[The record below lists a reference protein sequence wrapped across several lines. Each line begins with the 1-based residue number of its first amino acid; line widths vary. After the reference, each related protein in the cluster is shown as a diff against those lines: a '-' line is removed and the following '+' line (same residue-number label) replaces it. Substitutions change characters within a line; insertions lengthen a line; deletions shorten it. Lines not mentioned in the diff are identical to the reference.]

1 MKRVFSGAGAAS
13 LGCAEHFLRIGV
25 KQENM
30 VMIDRVGV
38 IYSGRDEGMNRWKE
52 KWAVDTDMRTLD
64 DAMKGADVFI
74 GLSVANMLSK
84 DHVRSMA
91 KNPIIF
97 AMANPDPEIT
107 YYDAKDAREDVIMAT
122 GRSDYPNQVN
132 NVLGFPFIFR
142 GALDVRARAINDEMK
157 LAASRS
163 LAELAK
169 QDVPDQVRKAYHGD
183 DLRFGPDYIIPKPLD
198 PRVLLWEAPAV
209 AKAAVESGVARRVI
223 EDWDEYRE
231 SLERIYGPSRGVVR
245 SVIRKARRV
254 VKRIV
259 FPEGEEDNILRAAQ
273 ILLDDKIARP
283 ILIGRPDT
291 IRERIE
297 ERGLDLAGAEIVD
310 PRHDA
315 EHYAERLYKLRCR
328 KGMMP
333 HEAKMLARTP
343 LMHAVMMVH
352 LDEADGM
359 VCGINRTYSET
370 LGPSLKVLR
379 LTEGVK
385 KVSGMYAMAFPDRT
399 LFFADATVNIDP
411 TAEDLAEIAL
421 LAGKPVRSYFDIE
434 PRIAMLSFSSFASTR
449 HRYSEKVREAT
460 EMVRA
465 MDPSLI
471 IDGEIQADAALNPE
485 MVEQAFPNSVIKGDA
500 NILVFP
506 CLNAAN
512 IAYKLIERLA
522 KAEIIGPVIMGM
534 RKPVSVVNH
543 WSTVDQIVNIA
554 AITALA
560 AASAPEL
567 KEEANRQHLL
577 DRIAHERD

>member
-1 MKRVFSGAGAAS
+1 MANTAAGHLVAVIGGATAGAEVAS
-13 LGCAEHFLRIGV
+13 RLADRGVSVSVFEQNVRPYGKIEDGLPRWHEALRNKEYKTIDEKLSKPGVSFVPNTKIGEDIGFKELV
-25 KQENM
+25 NDWGFSA
-30 VMIDRVGV
+30 VVLANGAWRDRPLP
-38 IYSGRDEGMNRWKE
+38 IE
-52 KWAVDTDMRTLD
+52 
-64 DAMKGADVFI
+64 GADAFI

-91 KNPIIF
+91 DNPIIF

-107 YYDAKDAREDVIMAT
+107 YYDANDARADVIMAT

-157 LAASRS
+157 LAASRA

-209 AKAAVESGVARRVI
+209 AKAAVDTGVARI
-223 EDWDEYRE
+223 QIDDWDEYRE
-231 SLERIYGPSRGVVR
+231 GLERIYGPSRGVVR

-273 ILLDDKIARP
+273 ILIDDKVARP
-283 ILIGRPDT
+283 ILVGNPNA

-297 ERGLDLAGAEIVD
+297 EQGLDLTGAEIVD
-310 PRHDA
+310 PRVDS
-315 EHYAERLYKLRCR
+315 EHYAKKLYQVRCR
-328 KGMMP
+328 KGMLP
-333 HEAKMLARTP
+333 HEANMLVRTP
-343 LMHAVMMVH
+343 LMHAVMMVYM
-352 LDEADGM
+352 DEADGM
-359 VCGINRTYSET
+359 VCGINRSYSET

-385 KVSGMYAMAFPDRT
+385 KVSGMYAVAFPDRT
-399 LFFADATVNIDP
+399 IFFADATVNIDP

-421 LAGKPVRSYFDIE
+421 LAGKTVRSYFDIE
-434 PRIAMLSFSSFASTR
+434 PRIAMLSFSSFGSTR
-449 HRYSEKVREAT
+449 HKYSEKVRQAT

-465 MDPSLI
+465 MDPSLV
-471 IDGEIQADAALNPE
+471 IDGEIQADAA
-485 MVEQAFPNSVIKGDA
+485 
-500 NILVFP
+500 
-506 CLNAAN
+506 
-512 IAYKLIERLA
+512 
-522 KAEIIGPVIMGM
+522 
-534 RKPVSVVNH
+534 
-543 WSTVDQIVNIA
+543 
-554 AITALA
+554 
-560 AASAPEL
+560 
-567 KEEANRQHLL
+567 
-577 DRIAHERD
+577 